1 MLDALGIHPGVLH
14 LNEGHSAFAPV
25 ELARRWAAAQGV
37 GFAAAHREVALRT
50 VFTTHT
56 PVAAGHD
63 YFPPALVLEHLRWL
77 VDEAG
82 ISPDDLLALGRVN
95 PADGGEAFCMTVLA
109 LRSARYANAVSAL
122 HGHVSRRMW
131 QSLWPGHAESEVPIG
146 HITNGVHTPS
156 WLATQMQ
163 IGYRYYLGADW
174 RERMCSAE
182 VWHRLVEVDDE
193 ALWETHQVLKRQM
206 LNYVARRRVDHG
218 APDAVALE
226 GEVLT
231 LTFARRFAEYKRP
244 VLLLADVERLAR
256 LVDAPGRGIQLIFAG
271 KAHPRDDDGKRL
283 LQRIVQLTR
292 DPRFRARVVFV
303 EDYDFSVARSL
314 LQGSDVWLNTPRRP
328 FEACGTSGQKALF
341 NGALNLS
348 VPDGW
353 WAEAYDG
360 SNGFAIGEGQTHSD
374 PATQDARDAE
384 ALYRVLE
391 DEVVPLYYARDA
403 GGVPRGWVARMK
415 RAVLTL
421 AARFN
426 ADRMVRDYALHCYL
440 PAAGGVSSAM
450 PAGGGIAPPPHAR
463 TA

>member
-1 MLDALGIHPGVLH
+1 
-14 LNEGHSAFAPV
+14 
-25 ELARRWAAAQGV
+25 
-37 GFAAAHREVALRT
+37 
-50 VFTTHT
+50 
-56 PVAAGHD
+56 
-63 YFPPALVLEHLRWL
+63 
-77 VDEAG
+77 
-82 ISPDDLLALGRVN
+82 
-95 PADGGEAFCMTVLA
+95 
-109 LRSARYANAVSAL
+109 
-122 HGHVSRRMW
+122 
-131 QSLWPGHAESEVPIG
+131 
-146 HITNGVHTPS
+146 S

-182 VWHRLVEVDDE
+182 VWHRLAEVDDE

-218 APDAVALE
+218 APDAAALE

-231 LTFARRFAEYKRP
+231 LTF
-244 VLLLADVERLAR
+244 
-256 LVDAPGRGIQLIFAG
+256 
-271 KAHPRDDDGKRL
+271 
-283 LQRIVQLTR
+283 
-292 DPRFRARVVFV
+292 
-303 EDYDFSVARSL
+303 ARSL

-391 DEVVPLYYARDA
+391 DEV
-403 GGVPRGWVARMK
+403 
-415 RAVLTL
+415 
-421 AARFN
+421 
-426 ADRMVRDYALHCYL
+426 
-440 PAAGGVSSAM
+440 
-450 PAGGGIAPPPHAR
+450 
-463 TA
+463 